1 MQPRALDQI
10 LAELNPIYQPQ
21 VDLYRQRQADIPGQI
36 ASEEAGLEAKKN
48 VAFDSILGGAR
59 QRGLGFSGIPLGE
72 QAKYT
77 ATDYLP
83 AVAKLRQSG
92 RQQAQSLEE
101 ALLGINERK
110 QTAALGM
117 RQYEQQRYD
126 QYMEQLRR
134 EEEARRQQAEAQ
146 RAAGAGAFAPT
157 MGGGQVAGATS
168 GLPAGMAEKRNAL
181 GKLEGFAFTANG
193 KPASA
198 AAYAAAN
205 KIPIGDLLYQMG
217 TAGDVTAQQGYNWLK
232 SIQGTDL
239 FNSGK
244 WKQTPAYQ
252 RFSSLF
258 WGT

>member
-110 QTAALGM
+110 QTAAMGM

-126 QYMEQLRR
+126 QHMEQLRR

-157 MGGGQVAGATS
+157 MGGGAMPGKAVAGAATPPKIHPLQQDAFNDVNSRIQS
-168 GLPAGMAEKRNAL
+168 GLNPQQLMSDYLATASSARNGNQRDLYKLQIYRAL
-181 GKLEGFAFTANG
+181 RPDLFKTVYPWEASGGKYGQTAN
-193 KPASA
+193 
-198 AAYAAAN
+198 
-205 KIPIGDLLYQMG
+205 
-217 TAGDVTAQQGYNWLK
+217 
-232 SIQGTDL
+232 
-239 FNSGK
+239 SGSL
-244 WKQTPAYQ
+244 
-252 RFSSLF
+252 RF
-258 WGT
+258 